1 MTTREFSGF
10 LNWEPRVWEAFISKA
25 ALVFVLQSFNH
36 KNHPVLFPVVRI
48 HNHWAGE
55 VYGKSLYLSQFLW
68 EPKTA
73 LKNSLKRKIPT
84 QSKKKKRIYNHQPQS
99 NPTIFP
105 WGFSIEESHF
115 LHTFS
120 FWRPEYHIDIKFIQ
134 GIVKGVDQKWWW
146 WKRLQISLFGV
157 LRTAAWE
164 IPYSGNPKGM
174 FQGRERVRGLQRK
187 KLQDG

>member
-84 QSKKKKRIYNHQPQS
+84 QSKKKKKNIQPPTTIEPYNIS
-99 NPTIFP
+99 LGLFNWRVT
-105 WGFSIEESHF
+105 FSPHF
-115 LHTFS
+115 LILET
-120 FWRPEYHIDIKFIQ
+120 
-134 GIVKGVDQKWWW
+134 
-146 WKRLQISLFGV
+146 
-157 LRTAAWE
+157 
-164 IPYSGNPKGM
+164 
-174 FQGRERVRGLQRK
+174 RVSYWY
-187 KLQDG
+187 